1 MQFSGPFAFAR
12 TSAVGLVL
20 VCIWCGFGRPALAFQ
35 DSGSNPGDERRE
47 RVIDAI
53 RSGDLENARE
63 LLDEIWVD
71 DRRMAAETALAE
83 GRPLEAAEAVD
94 EALRVDALDREVRGE
109 LLLLRGRGLFAA
121 ASSDPAARG
130 HLFAEAQTSFEEAAR
145 SGGGVSAALRASR
158 AARMANR
165 PDEAL
170 DLARRSVQWID
181 AEEGRAEGLDV
192 DQPHTRTL
200 AEAAFGKFVE
210 AASASSEG
218 EGASDVRAELFE
230 ETRVALERT
239 IGDHPTDP
247 WAYQQL
253 ANLYAWEG
261 RTDDATGALEAGIA
275 VLPDSQELHTAL
287 VRKIGD
293 EARARAIE
301 NGLVGQDVLDA
312 RYRAVVDRYAKFST
326 HHPENP
332 LGYWYRG
339 YEKFYQAVGRLNRG
353 VDAREMFQEAES
365 LFAMCAERGPD
376 YAPACRDYEILSRLG
391 VGWSEVNAGETDAA
405 VETFLGMDAMR
416 PLGSSDRVA
425 ALDLA
430 LTAPDGNGGTVTQLP
445 SAIGGIDYVTRSLVA
460 NPSDRTALT
469 RAAEIADALFALRP
483 NDPNFAN
490 NVGFLN
496 RDAAMLWEMDA
507 SQRFTRAETDEQKA
521 VAQESRDK
529 AQELIERSWNGYV
542 RASELAPN
550 DVRVVNDTG
559 LVMVYYLRTDPDLS
573 ETYFQRA
580 MKDGEAQ
587 LQDESM
593 DEATREAL
601 NEAWGDAH
609 ENMGILEWTV
619 RRNPEKARDWFAKA
633 LEIGPPSRFWM
644 KRQLMPLLDEW
655 IDTGEEPEALGE
667 LERRR
672 VWTHNP

>member
-1 MQFSGPFAFAR
+1 MQLSTLLESAR
-12 TSAVGLVL
+12 ATALGLVL
-20 VCIWCGFGRPALAFQ
+20 LCLYGGFSRPALAWQ
-35 DSGSNPGDERRE
+35 DGGTTPEDDRRE
-47 RVIDAI
+47 RVIEAI
-53 RSGDLENARE
+53 RTGDLAKARE
-63 LLDEIWVD
+63 LLDELWVD
-71 DRRMAAETALAE
+71 ERRLAAETALAE
-83 GRPLEAAEAVD
+83 GRALEAAEAID
-94 EALRVDALDREVRGE
+94 EALEVDSIDRTKRGA
-109 LLLLRGRGLFAA
+109 LLLLRGRGLYAA
-121 ASSDPAARG
+121 ASSDPATRG
-130 HLFAEAQTSFEEAAR
+130 HLFAEAKASFEEAAR

-158 AARMANR
+158 AARMAGQS
-165 PDEAL
+165 DEAL
-170 DLARRSVQWID
+170 TLARQSAQWID

-192 DQPHTRTL
+192 EQPYLRTL
-200 AEAAFGKFVE
+200 AEAAFGKYVE
-210 AASASSEG
+210 VVSAA
-218 EGASDVRAELFE
+218 EGAAADERATLFD
-230 ETRVALERT
+230 ETRIALERMV
-239 IGDHPTDP
+239 GDHPTDP
-247 WAYQQL
+247 WAYGQL
-253 ANLYAWEG
+253 ANLYTWEG
-261 RTDDATGALEAGIA
+261 RSDESIDALEAGIA
-275 VLPDSQELHTAL
+275 VLPNDQELHTAL

-293 EARARAIE
+293 KAQARAIE

-312 RYRAVVDRYAKFST
+312 RYRAVVDRYAKFSAA
-326 HHPENP
+326 HPENP

-339 YEKFYQAVGRLNRG
+339 FEKFYQAVGRLNRG
-353 VDAREMFQEAES
+353 EDSREMFTDAES
-365 LFAMCAERGPD
+365 LFAMCAERGPE
-376 YAPACRDYEILSRLG
+376 YAPACRDYEILARLG
-391 VGWSEVNAGETDAA
+391 VGWSQVNAGEMDAA
-405 VETFLGMDAMR
+405 VATFLGMDALR
-416 PLGSSDRVA
+416 PLGSTDRTA

-430 LTAPDGNGGTVTQLP
+430 LTAPDSNGGTVTQLP
-445 SAIGGIDYVTRSLVA
+445 SAVGGIDYVTRQLVA

-469 RAAEIADALFALRP
+469 RAAEIADAIFALRP
-483 NDPNFAN
+483 DDPNFAN

-573 ETYFQRA
+573 ETYFRRA
-580 MKDGEAQ
+580 IKDGEVQ

-619 RRNPEKARDWFAKA
+619 RRNPKKAREWFAQA

-644 KRQLMPLLDEW
+644 KRQLMPLLEEW
-655 IDTGEEPEALGE
+655 IETGEEPEALGE